1 MSDTDATCRGCK
13 YQIFTTTTD
22 STGLRASLSRCGKIG
37 LSTVFARMPF
47 EDAVKNLPMLD
58 PSRWCGPGAKLR
70 QEKSA

>member
-1 MSDTDATCRGCK
+1 MSETDATCRGCC

-22 STGLRASLSRCGKIG
+22 STGLRASLSRCGKVQ

-47 EDAVKNLPMLD
+47 ELAVTKLPELD
-58 PSRWCGPGAKLR
+58 PGRWCGTEAKLR